1 MLKPFSEGRGSKRR
15 TSEKKKWLIFL
26 LEKNRGMSQRRW
38 KAITSKGQSENATKD
53 HSGNTAK
60 YINKN
65 CAMHVHF
72 VNIQHLFVRLI
83 CNFSPGPAGF
93 HTGPAL
99 WSVVDG
105 KAVCQHLQVGKFT
118 LSVFVLLCVTFW
130 VLYKWYPAWYV
141 KFTEMYPPK

>member
-1 MLKPFSEGRGSKRR
+1 M
-15 TSEKKKWLIFL
+15 

-130 VLYKWYPAWYV
+130 VLYK
-141 KFTEMYPPK
+141 